1 MQNVHENQCIL
12 ALFDS
17 KNFYL
22 FCDKK
27 RNCFYVI
34 ALKFIIWHNKLICLH
49 FAFMLNETGN
59 TQAFK
64 PAEKGVYI

>member
-49 FAFMLNETGN
+49 FAF
-59 TQAFK
+59 
-64 PAEKGVYI
+64 